1 MVSEVYHFQDN
12 KAAHR
17 EDLDLG
23 LLIREDTGEGPTLCR
38 SLLVSALIFQLNYKK
53 EHGNKTTYRMDSRRH
68 MRRICL

>member
-23 LLIREDTGEGPTLCR
+23 LLIREDTDEAPTLYR
-38 SLLVSALIFQLNYKK
+38 NLLVSALIFQLNY
-53 EHGNKTTYRMDSRRH
+53 
-68 MRRICL
+68 